1 MQPYGESLCNV
12 NNHLLTYFLCVY
24 VPLEHKLFKRR
35 IKNTDVKIKQKQ
47 PSSHVPENQPVFT
60 NRGEGSHSVTFHKII
75 CSYLFYWTQ
84 NFSRNVSS
92 PRVLALPVCRTM
104 KEIVPRSGIME
115 KEKSFVVS
123 VPLMPGPPRP
133 GQFLVKCLVARK

>member
-12 NNHLLTYFLCVY
+12 NNHLTYFLCVY
-24 VPLEHKLFKRR
+24 ALLEHKIFKKR

-47 PSSHVPENQPVFT
+47 PSSHFPENQPVFT

-84 NFSRNVSS
+84 NFSRNVSP

-115 KEKSFVVS
+115 KEKSFMVS
-123 VPLMPGPPRP
+123 VSARSPPPHWP
-133 GQFLVKCLVARK
+133 GQFLVKCLIARK